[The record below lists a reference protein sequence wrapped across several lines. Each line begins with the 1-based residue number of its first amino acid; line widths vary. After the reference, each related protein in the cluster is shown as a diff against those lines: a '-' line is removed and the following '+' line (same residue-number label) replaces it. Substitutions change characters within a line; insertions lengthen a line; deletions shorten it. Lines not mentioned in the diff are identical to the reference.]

1 MNRTQFLSA
10 ALGPLFAAGIAAGLF
25 SAPAQAAPQEPA
37 PVQDPAKL
45 RERIAKVAEEAIAEH
60 ELPGMAI
67 VAGFGSEPLFA
78 RGWGYADAA
87 GGVPVTEDTVFR
99 VGSIARSFTAV
110 AALQLAE
117 QERLDLDATL
127 AKLLPAFS
135 AQGRE
140 VTVRQLLAH
149 TSGIPSYRELGADWK
164 RRGRKSFS
172 HAELLELFQ
181 GQPFEFE
188 PGERFAPSNS
198 GYTLL
203 SILVERA
210 SEREFTEHVRR
221 NLFLPLGLRNTRFCD
236 EEPAPEPEPVAEKE
250 GEERGEGEAEGAK
263 GGQARAQEATVV
275 VPGFY
280 DLGEGQVLS
289 TEDVCSSAKDLY
301 LWQRGLAEREVL
313 GEEGWR
319 LLTTPIALPSGESTG
334 HGLGLAA
341 GELDGL
347 PAVWHGGE
355 FEENRSHILHYPD
368 ADLTVVVL
376 ATKASA
382 PVQEI
387 ARRVARTALDLPE
400 PGVVDLEL
408 PEEER
413 LLYAG
418 NYKIGSTLV
427 TVREKDGRLALL
439 QPNEPDLELLFQG
452 HRTFVAASEPETRLV
467 FTVREGK
474 AESFV
479 LRRKGFES
487 IAKRF
492 DEAQSAGPLEA
503 RPPSALVPHSRG
515 T

>member
-1 MNRTQFLSA
+1 MNRTQVLSA
-10 ALGPLFAAGIAAGLF
+10 ALGPLAFAAGI
-25 SAPAQAAPQEPA
+25 SIAPARQEPA
-37 PVQDPAKL
+37 PARDPAEL
-45 RERIAKVAEEAIAEH
+45 RERIVTLAEEAIAEH
-60 ELPGMAI
+60 GLQGLAI
-67 VAGFGSEPLFA
+67 VAGSGSEPLLA

-117 QERLDLDATL
+117 QEQLDLDAKL
-127 AKLLPAFS
+127 SELLPDFPM
-135 AQGRE
+135 QGRE

-149 TSGIPSYRELGADWK
+149 TSGIPSYRELDPGWK

-181 GQPFEFE
+181 GRPFEFE
-188 PGERFAPSNS
+188 PGERYAPSNS

-203 SILVERA
+203 SILIERA
-210 SEREFTEHVRR
+210 SEREFTDYVRR
-221 NLFLPLGLRNTRFCD
+221 SLFLPLGLRSTRFCD
-236 EEPAPEPEPVAEKE
+236 EEPEPEPLAEKAS
-250 GEERGEGEAEGAK
+250 GAQGEGEAEGAA
-263 GGQARAQEATVV
+263 GGGARAQEATLV
-275 VPGFY
+275 VPRFY

-301 LWQRGLAEREVL
+301 LWQRGLAERQVL
-313 GEEGWR
+313 GDEGWR

-347 PAVWHGGE
+347 PAVWQGGE
-355 FEENRSHILHYPD
+355 LEENRSHVLHYPGV
-368 ADLTVVVL
+368 DLTVVVL
-376 ATKASA
+376 ATNAGA

-387 ARRVARTALDLPE
+387 ARSVARAALDLPD

-413 LLYAG
+413 ALYAG
-418 NYKIGSTLV
+418 NYKLGSTLV
-427 TVREKDGRLALL
+427 TVREKDGRLVLL
-439 QPNEPDLELLFQG
+439 QPQEPDLELLFQG
-452 HRTFVAASEPETRLV
+452 HRTFVAVSDPETRLV
-467 FTVREGK
+467 FDVREGR

-479 LRRKGFES
+479 LRRKGFQS

-492 DEAQSAGPLEA
+492 DEAESPAPDAAGAPVPQA
-503 RPPSALVPHSRG
+503 RRL
-515 T
+515 